1 MFDLDTID
9 DWFSPLSKV
18 LTPHLP
24 PDFIERVR
32 KANPRYI
39 EDARDVVLGLGDKD
53 KLVDATLDWIRSE
66 TVLAYHGTR
75 LTPAELESVRARGLM
90 PLQALARRERL
101 IGALSSHPSWPQ
113 VENQLEGLL
122 QERGPKATC
131 GPTSNRQLRALRRV

>member
-9 DWFSPLSKV
+9 DWFSPQSKV

-39 EDARDVVLGLGDKD
+39 ENARDVVLGLGDK
-53 KLVDATLDWIRSE
+53 DWIRSE

-122 QERGPKATC
+122 QERGPKAT
-131 GPTSNRQLRALRRV
+131 